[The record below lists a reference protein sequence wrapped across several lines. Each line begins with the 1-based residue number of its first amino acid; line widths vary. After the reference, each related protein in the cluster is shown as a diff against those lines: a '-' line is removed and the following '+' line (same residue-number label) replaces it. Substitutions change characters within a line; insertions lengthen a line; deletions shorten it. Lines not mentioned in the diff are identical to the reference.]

1 MSSAPLLYLWLLDI
15 IHSYCESSS
24 MWCFFWPPLTT
35 LCTDFFRPLLFK
47 WFFSLCCLLG
57 LIWMWKCLITSLN
70 HNIIAFSSADFT
82 WEKQT
87 ACHYLLSLRTQRSV
101 SKILYFCCGRKLFVL
116 PSAQR
121 QPRNRSSNITNQD
134 NCRIF
139 AAVFRTLSFK
149 TNRADQLKSRLSS
162 TDDTACIC
170 IK

>member
-1 MSSAPLLYLWLLDI
+1 MVLFSMLPIRSNLNVKMLDYKFKSQ
-15 IHSYCESSS
+15 HHY
-24 MWCFFWPPLTT
+24 F
-35 LCTDFFRPLLFK
+35 LF
-47 WFFSLCCLLG
+47 CR
-57 LIWMWKCLITSLN
+57 
-70 HNIIAFSSADFT
+70 FT

-121 QPRNRSSNITNQD
+121 QPKNRSSNITNQD

-162 TDDTACIC
+162 TDNTACIC